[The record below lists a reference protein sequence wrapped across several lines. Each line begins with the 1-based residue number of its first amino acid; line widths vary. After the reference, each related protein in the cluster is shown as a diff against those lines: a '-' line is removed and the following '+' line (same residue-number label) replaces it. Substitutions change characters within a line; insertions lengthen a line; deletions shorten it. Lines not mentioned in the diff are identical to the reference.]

1 MPVNH
6 LNKNYTCYMVLV
18 TCFLLFLSYG
28 EGRGE
33 TVDELFNVRVVLPGA
48 TEVIDVVQTAFFPLC
63 PQFFII
69 LGGTGSLGISLK
81 NDASDSKEI
90 IFMLG
95 LAVSSAGN
103 FPIYRLGNSKGM
115 ISQIVTIGTSV
126 SPYGFVWL
134 YCGVAIADKNPLYLY
149 ELRISFVP

>member
-1 MPVNH
+1 MKH
-6 LNKNYTCYMVLV
+6 QLCTVLV
-18 TCFLLFLSYG
+18 TCYLLLFTCG
-28 EGRGE
+28 EGRAE
-33 TVDELFNVRVVLPGA
+33 TVDGLLNVRVVLPGA
-48 TEVIDVVQTAFFPLC
+48 TEVIDVVQTSFFPLC

-69 LGGTGSLGISLK
+69 LGGAGSLGISLK

-103 FPIYRLGNSKGM
+103 FPIYRLGTSKGM
-115 ISQIVTIGTSV
+115 ISQIVDIGSRT
-126 SPYGFVWL
+126 PYGFVWL
-134 YCGVAIADKNPLYLY
+134 YCGVAKADKDPLYFY

>member
-1 MPVNH
+1 MNTVTIKRQ
-6 LNKNYTCYMVLV
+6 LCTLLV
-18 TCFLLFLSYG
+18 TCFFLHFTC
-28 EGRGE
+28 RGGWAE

-81 NDASDSKEI
+81 NDASDSKET

-115 ISQIVTIGTSV
+115 ISQIVNIGTS
-126 SPYGFVWL
+126 SFPYGYVWL

>member
-1 MPVNH
+1 MNTVTIKGRVCI
-6 LNKNYTCYMVLV
+6 LLV
-18 TCFLLFLSYG
+18 ACSFLLFTC
-28 EGRGE
+28 RGGWAE
-33 TVDELFNVRVVLPGA
+33 TVDELFNVRVVLPGS

-69 LGGTGSLGISLK
+69 LGGAGSLGISLK

-115 ISQIVTIGTSV
+115 ISQIVNIGTSR